1 MVNLPNWL
9 PLTFAVPGSACF
21 SPWTGD
27 LLSYRQELDMRHGVL
42 HRQLRFVDAEDRM
55 TSVRQRRLVS
65 MADPYLA
72 ALETPSWPRTG
83 PARFTYAPLSGR
95 VTNRGAPVRQLRGDH
110 LTGHATGTDG
120 PLAWLR
126 VRTRS
131 SGMRSYLL
139 ARRSSL
145 QWREPDGEG
154 PVEGGAP
161 P

>member
-42 HRQLRFVDAEDRM
+42 HRQLRFVDVEDRM

-110 LTGHATGTDG
+110 LTGHATGTDLWPGYACG
-120 PLAWLR
+120 PVHPVWG
-126 VRTRS
+126 RTCSHVEAVS
-131 SGMRSYLL
+131 SGESRT
-139 ARRSSL
+139 ARGL
-145 QWREPDGEG
+145 
-154 PVEGGAP
+154 
-161 P
+161 